1 MRLLS
6 SLSISLL
13 AIGSLFISSHAAA
26 QDAWPTRTVR
36 LVVPFPPG
44 GGTDIV
50 ARALGQKL
58 AVRLG
63 KPVIIDNKPGAST
76 IIGTEAVTKADPDGY
91 TLLVSGSTSYTVN
104 PALRANLPYDP
115 AKDLA
120 PIALVARAPLV
131 LLVNANSP
139 YKTLA
144 DLLAAAKAQ
153 PKKINYYTY
162 GAGSAP
168 HLVGTLIEQA
178 ANVSMQDVPYKGS
191 SQALMAL
198 IGGEVQMGID
208 TVAAAAPHIRSGKL
222 RGLAIPGTIRSSLF
236 PEIATVNELKLP
248 GAAFDGWYAI
258 AAPAR
263 TPQAVVNKLVA
274 EVSVVMADP
283 DMQAQLRAQ
292 AMEPVNV
299 GPAAVRKIIDDEI
312 TRYRAHAWRAKIVAE

>member
-1 MRLLS
+1 MRLLATLSLTLLCTS
-6 SLSISLL
+6 SLLTAL
-13 AIGSLFISSHAAA
+13 PAAA
-26 QDAWPTRTVR
+26 QDSWPSRPVR

-58 AVRLG
+58 ASRLG
-63 KPVIIDNKPGAST
+63 KPVVIDNKPGAST
-76 IIGTEAVTKADPDGY
+76 IIGTEAVTKAEPDGY

-131 LLVNANSP
+131 LVVNANAP

-144 DLLAAAKAQ
+144 DLLAAAKAR
-153 PKKINYYTY
+153 PKGLNYYTY

-168 HLVGTLIEQA
+168 HLVGTLLEQA
-178 ANVSMQDVPYKGS
+178 AGVSMQDVPYKGS

-198 IGGEVQMGID
+198 IGGEVQLGID

-222 RGLAIPGTIRSSLF
+222 RGLAIAGAMRSSLF
-236 PEIATVNELKLP
+236 PDIATVNELKLP
-248 GAAFDGWYAI
+248 GAAFDGWYAM

-263 TPQAVVNKLVA
+263 TPQAIVNRLQA
-274 EVSVVMADP
+274 EVTAIMADP
-283 DMQAQLRAQ
+283 DMQAQIRAQ
-292 AMEPVNV
+292 AMEPVNI
-299 GPAAVRKIIDDEI
+299 GPAAVRKLIDEEI
-312 TRYRAHAWRAKIVAE
+312 TRYRAHAWRAKIVVE

>member
-1 MRLLS
+1 MRLLATLSLTLLCTS
-6 SLSISLL
+6 SLLTAL
-13 AIGSLFISSHAAA
+13 PAAA
-26 QDAWPTRTVR
+26 QDSWPSRPVR

-58 AVRLG
+58 ASRLG
-63 KPVIIDNKPGAST
+63 KPVVIDNKPGAST
-76 IIGTEAVTKADPDGY
+76 IIGTEAVTKAEPDGY

-131 LLVNANSP
+131 LVVNANAP

-144 DLLAAAKAQ
+144 DLLAAAKAR
-153 PKKINYYTY
+153 PKGLNYYTY

-168 HLVGTLIEQA
+168 HLVGTLLEQA
-178 ANVSMQDVPYKGS
+178 AGVSMQDVPYKGS

-198 IGGEVQMGID
+198 IGGEVQLGID

-222 RGLAIPGTIRSSLF
+222 RGLAIAGAMRSSLF
-236 PEIATVNELKLP
+236 PDIATVNELKLP
-248 GAAFDGWYAI
+248 GAAFDGWYAM

-263 TPQAVVNKLVA
+263 TPQAIVSRLQA
-274 EVSVVMADP
+274 EVTAIMADP
-283 DMQAQLRAQ
+283 DMQAQIRAQ
-292 AMEPVNV
+292 AMEPVNI
-299 GPAAVRKIIDDEI
+299 GPAAVRKLIDEEI
-312 TRYRAHAWRAKIVAE
+312 TRCRAHAWRAKIVVE

>member
-6 SLSISLL
+6 SLSITLL
-13 AIGSLFISSHAAA
+13 AISGLFISSHAAA

-76 IIGTEAVTKADPDGY
+76 IIGTEAVTKAEPDGY

-104 PALRANLPYDP
+104 PALRTNLPYDP

-222 RGLAIPGTIRSSLF
+222 RGLAIPGSIRSSLF

>member
-6 SLSISLL
+6 SLSITLL
-13 AIGSLFISSHAAA
+13 AISGLFISSHAAA

-76 IIGTEAVTKADPDGY
+76 IIGTEAVTKAEPDGY

-222 RGLAIPGTIRSSLF
+222 RGLAIPGSIRSSVF
-236 PEIATVNELKLP
+236 PEIATVHELKLP

-263 TPQAVVNKLVA
+263 TPQAVVHKLVA

-312 TRYRAHAWRAKIVAE
+312 TRYRAHAWRAKIVVE